1 MEQRTEPLT
10 ARGQRTREAL
20 LEAAR
25 TVFERDGFLDARV
38 TDIAEGAK
46 VAHGT
51 FYTYFDS
58 KEAVFRE
65 VVTRAGDDMMRGAQP
80 PADIHDHGVIAR
92 ITEANRAFLD
102 SYRANARII
111 SLVEQVATFDEEM
124 RELRRSSR
132 EHFVRRVERQ
142 IRKLRAD
149 GGVDVVV
156 EPRYAAEALCSM
168 VERFAYVWM
177 VLGEEYEYDTALRTL
192 NLLWCRSLGLDDP
205 TPD

>member
-1 MEQRTEPLT
+1 VEQRTDPVT

-20 LEAAR
+20 LDASR
-25 TVFERDGFLDARV
+25 VVFERDGFLDARI
-38 TDIAEGAK
+38 TDIAEEAN

-58 KEAVFRE
+58 KDAVFRE
-65 VVTRAGDDMMRGAQP
+65 VVGRASEVMLKRARPSRNSYGQSVTVR
-80 PADIHDHGVIAR
+80 IAA
-92 ITEANRAFLD
+92 ANEAFLE
-102 SYRANARII
+102 SYRENARMIQ
-111 SLVEQVATFDEEM
+111 LVEQVATFDDAM

-142 IRKLRAD
+142 IRKLRAE
-149 GGVDVVV
+149 GGVDVVL

-177 VLGEEYEYDTALRTL
+177 VLGEDYEYETALRTL
-192 NLLWCRSLGLDDP
+192 NLLWCRALGLD
-205 TPD
+205 TASLA